1 MEALYV
7 RERDSLTMKF
17 VNPDK
22 SNRYYHKSNNF
33 PDMYAAIEQETA
45 DDQESYQGATPYHV
59 NYCGFEHCQP
69 GYKFGPRT
77 RTSYLIHVVMRG
89 KGRFF
94 VGDKMYELS
103 AGQMFLIYPGII
115 TTYQADVEDPWSYS
129 WIGFTGYR
137 IETILSQMGFSEEH
151 LVLSVKDAEP
161 LHDCVLNIMDLHKI
175 TYANEMY
182 RTAEL
187 LRFFAYIMENGSGNK
202 DDVPEYS
209 KVMYAQI
216 AMQYLDNNYMNRIKI
231 SELADY
237 IGIDRSHLT
246 KSFREEYHVS
256 PQEYLIQLRME
267 KAEHLLEESTAPIS
281 AIAASVGYPD
291 ALAFSRIFKQRNGV
305 SPTEYRSQASDRKAQ
320 DNRQDEQG
328 EPR

>member
-17 VNPDK
+17 VQPD
-22 SNRYYHKSNNF
+22 RYYHKSNNF
-33 PDMYAAIEQETA
+33 PDAYSA
-45 DDQESYQGATPYHV
+45 DEQESYQGAAPYHV

-69 GYKFGPRT
+69 GYTFGPRT

-89 KGRFF
+89 KGRYY
-94 VGDKMYELS
+94 VGDKTYELS
-103 AGQMFLIYPGII
+103 AGQMFLIYPGIM
-115 TTYQADVEDPWSYS
+115 TTYQADVDDPWSYS

-137 IETILSQMGFSEEH
+137 CETILSQIGFSEDR
-151 LVLSVKDAEP
+151 LVISVEDAEP

-175 TYANEMY
+175 TYANEMC

-187 LRFFAYIMENGSGNK
+187 LRFLAYIMEKGSSAK

-209 KVMYAQI
+209 KVVYAQL

-267 KAEHLLEESTAPIS
+267 KAEYLLANSTASIS
-281 AIAASVGYPD
+281 SVAASVDYPD
-291 ALAFSRIFKQRNGV
+291 ALAFSKIFKQRNGV
-305 SPTEYRSQASDRKAQ
+305 SPTEYRSKISSSKPPAENPLHNKGDR
-320 DNRQDEQG
+320 R
-328 EPR
+328 